1 MKACLLAG
9 NRLVLPDGASSLPDL
24 AEARGWGAGEAEWFP
39 ATASRP
45 AAVDGA
51 HAAERDAAPS
61 VADPGDRTGTAH
73 DAAAVAAMAASGWK
87 PPAGVSAV
95 GLRQALVLL
104 QEPDLSIALTAA
116 HLARWRQTSRFCGVC
131 GTATEPSARHQAM
144 VCRSCGHLAFP
155 KVSPAVIVQVTR
167 GDRILLGR
175 SRRHPHGGY
184 SVLAGFVDPGE
195 TLEHTVHREVEE
207 ESGIRVRSVR
217 YFGSQ
222 PWPFPDSLMVGFTAE
237 HDGGAIR
244 RGDGELEDVA
254 WFRADALPPV
264 PPAYSIARALIDDFA
279 LRNGVDPA
287 RIPTWQ
293 RR

>member
-1 MKACLLAG
+1 MKACLFAG
-9 NRLVLPDGASSLPDL
+9 DRLVLPEDASELPTVE
-24 AEARGWGAGEAEWFP
+24 EARGWDAGEKAWFP

-45 AAVDGA
+45 AAWDGV
-51 HAAERDAAPS
+51 H
-61 VADPGDRTGTAH
+61 
-73 DAAAVAAMAASGWK
+73 AAVAARAAPGWT
-87 PPAGVSAV
+87 PPEGVSAI
-95 GLRQALVLL
+95 GMRQAIVLL
-104 QEPDLSIALTAA
+104 QEPDLSIAITAA
-116 HLARWRQTSRFCGVC
+116 HLARWRHTSRFCGVC
-131 GTATEPSARHQAM
+131 GTATEPSRRHQAM

-195 TLEHTVHREVEE
+195 RLEDTVRREVEE
-207 ESGIRVRSVR
+207 ESGIRVRNVR

-222 PWPFPDSLMVGFTAE
+222 PWPFPDSLMVGFTADY
-237 HDGGAIR
+237 DGGEIHS
-244 RGDGELEDVA
+244 GDDELLDVA

-264 PPAYSIARALIDDFA
+264 PPAYSIARALIDGFA
-279 LRNGVDPA
+279 RSNGVDPS